1 MGRIRPTVR
10 GRSEHQ
16 ITNLPR
22 YCLKLMATWI
32 EMSMYGYRSTYHFIY
47 IHIFFT
53 SVPIYDTYIY
63 VTDTGRNNPLLSSP
77 NLSHIRNRASRASWL
92 RSSVRLDDSPIPSGE
107 MSHSGFIKFPLDPF
121 LHRFS
126 FQWFH
131 HVSSISPRFRTWT
144 DSPVVVDFPSG
155 KAKKKT
161 RQIQVPWYPSI
172 YFHDPNQWLLSGQNL
187 AKSQSQRWLFRY
199 LYLYHLY
206 LCTPLSLVA
215 SKHHP
220 LDTIHANYHPIS
232 QKCPHYSYK
241 SISIF
246 TISPYNPNYL
256 SQLSPL

>member
-53 SVPIYDTYIY
+53 SVPIYDTHIYIY

-155 KAKKKT
+155 KAKKNST
-161 RQIQVPWYPSI
+161 DPSPMISQYIFPW
-172 YFHDPNQWLLSGQNL
+172 
-187 AKSQSQRWLFRY
+187 SQSMITQW
-199 LYLYHLY
+199 
-206 LCTPLSLVA
+206 A
-215 SKHHP
+215 
-220 LDTIHANYHPIS
+220 
-232 QKCPHYSYK
+232 
-241 SISIF
+241 
-246 TISPYNPNYL
+246 
-256 SQLSPL
+256 